1 MDIAA
6 SMSGTVFRVLV
17 NPGDVV
23 SAGDEVIIL
32 ESMKMEIPIIAEEGG
47 KVEQVL
53 VQEGDFVQEGQTVV
67 TLKSP

>member
-1 MDIAA
+1 MEITA

-17 NPGDVV
+17 NPGDEV

>member
-1 MDIAA
+1 MDIVA

-17 NPGDVV
+17 NSGDEV
-23 SAGDEVIIL
+23 SGGDEVIIL

>member
-17 NPGDVV
+17 NPGDEV

-67 TLKSP
+67 TLK